1 MAIASAMVS
10 PALCLCN
17 CDGGNEQGYLAGA
30 VLCLRCLEG
39 NGEMVTGS
47 GSYDAVVVGAG
58 PNGLS
63 AAIAVAER
71 GYSVLVLEGEETV
84 GGGARSA
91 ALTLPGFL
99 HDVCS
104 AVHPMAVS
112 SPFLS
117 GLPLGDYGLEWIQP
131 PAPLAHPLD
140 DGTAVVLERSVEAT
154 AKGLGTDGESYRG
167 LFGPIAAHW
176 HKLVADTVGPF
187 RLPRHPLVTGRFA
200 WNALRSAA
208 ALASNRFRGG
218 RARAL
223 FAGMAAHSMLP
234 LERRVSAAFGLVL
247 GASGHAVGWPM
258 PRGGAQRISDALASH
273 LVSLGGRIETGV
285 SVSSIEEL
293 PESRVALLDVTPRQV
308 VEIAG
313 SGLSG
318 SYRRK
323 LEGYRYGPAAFKMDW
338 ALSGPI
344 PWRARECE
352 RAGTVHVGATLP
364 EIAHAER
371 EVWLG
376 HHPERPFVLLSQ
388 PSLFDQSR
396 APQGQHTAWAYC
408 HVPNGSD
415 FDMTDRIE
423 GQVERF
429 APGFKELVLA
439 RSVRP
444 PAAMEE
450 YNPNYV
456 GGDINGG
463 VQDLGQLF
471 SRPTRM
477 FSPYAVPSTNLFI
490 CSSST
495 PPGGGVH
502 GMCGYFAAKA
512 ALRRL
517 SR

>member
-1 MAIASAMVS
+1 MVS
-10 PALCLCN
+10 VA
-17 CDGGNEQGYLAGA
+17 
-30 VLCLRCLEG
+30 
-39 NGEMVTGS
+39 

-63 AAIAVAER
+63 AAIAIAEQ
-71 GYSVLVLEGEETV
+71 GYSVLVLEGKDTV

-91 ALTLPGFL
+91 ELTLPGFL

-112 SPFLS
+112 SPSLS
-117 GLPLGDYGLEWIQP
+117 RLPLGDYGLEWIQP
-131 PAPLAHPLD
+131 AAPLAHPLD
-140 DGTAVVLERSVEAT
+140 GGTAVVLERSVEET
-154 AKGLGTDGESYRG
+154 AEGLEADGESYRK
-167 LFGPIAAHW
+167 LFGPMAAHW
-176 HKLVADTVGPF
+176 DKLVADTVGPF
-187 RLPRHPLVTGRFA
+187 RVPRHPLVTGRFA
-200 WNALRSAA
+200 LHGLRSAVS
-208 ALASNRFRGG
+208 LSNARFRGE
-218 RARAL
+218 RAKAL

-234 LERRVSAAFGLVL
+234 LERLVSAAFGLVL

-258 PRGGAQRISDALASH
+258 PKGGAQRISDALASH

-285 SVSSIEEL
+285 TVKRIEEL
-293 PESRVALLDVTPRQV
+293 PETRVALLDVTPRQV
-308 VEIAG
+308 VEMAG
-313 SGLSG
+313 SRLPG

-344 PWRARECE
+344 PWRATECG
-352 RAGTVHVGATLP
+352 RAGTVHVGGTLP
-364 EIAHAER
+364 EIADAER

-376 HHPERPFVLLSQ
+376 RHPERPFVLLSQ
-388 PSLFDQSR
+388 PSLFDSSR
-396 APQGQHTAWAYC
+396 APQGRHTAWAYC
-408 HVPNGSD
+408 HVPNGSS
-415 FDMTDRIE
+415 FDMADRIE
-423 GQVERF
+423 AQVERF
-429 APGFKELVLA
+429 APGFRDLVLA

-463 VQDLGQLF
+463 VQDFGQLF
-471 SRPTRM
+471 SRPTSI
-477 FSPYAVPSTNLFI
+477 FKPYSVPSTNLFI

-512 ALRRL
+512 VLRCL